1 MFEKASKLKLRFESS
16 KGLLSVEDLWDLPLT
31 SATGKANLDD
41 VARAV
46 HRQLKSDDSI
56 SFVNTSQK
64 TDEVTQLKMDIVKH
78 VIAAKMAENAQAA
91 KAHDLR
97 EKKQRIMEIMARKQ
111 DEALASSSMDDL
123 QKMLDSL

>member
-1 MFEKASKLKLRFESS
+1 MFEKASKLKLRFESN

-31 SATGKANLDD
+31 STTGKANLDD

-46 HRQLKSDDSI
+46 HRQMKSDDAI
-56 SFVNTSQK
+56 SFVNASQK

-78 VIAAKMAENAQAA
+78 VIAAKMAENELAA
-91 KAHDLR
+91 KARDIR
-97 EKKQRIMEIMARKQ
+97 EKKQLIMEIMARKQ
-111 DEALASSSMDDL
+111 NEALANSSMDDL